1 MIANSQQKSVDV
13 VKKTLREVIVDVIA
27 LRSRSGG
34 ASFGEIVTVIRN
46 YWQRDDGKEMTDA
59 SISNHLIKM
68 TRSGVFKFEDRPS
81 TRPGGTIRY
90 YFLNDIPTT
99 PDTSKLILVST
110 EQSEKKVSLPPLS
123 WQPPRSNIPRRAN
136 PLHQIGGAV

>member
-13 VKKTLREVIVDVIA
+13 VKKTLREVIIDVIA
-27 LRSRSGG
+27 LRSKSGG

-46 YWQRDDGKEMTDA
+46 YWTRDDGKEMTDA

-81 TRPGGTIRY
+81 TRPGGTVRY
-90 YFLNDIPTT
+90 YHLNNLPDT
-99 PDTSKLILVST
+99 PDTSKLVLVAT
-110 EQSEKKVSLPPLS
+110 EQSEKKSSLPPLS
-123 WQPPRSNIPRRAN
+123 WQPPRLSIPRKSN
-136 PLHQIGGAV
+136 PLHQIGGVA

>member
-1 MIANSQQKSVDV
+1 MIAKSQQKSVDV

-68 TRSGVFKFEDRPS
+68 
-81 TRPGGTIRY
+81 
-90 YFLNDIPTT
+90 
-99 PDTSKLILVST
+99 
-110 EQSEKKVSLPPLS
+110 S
-123 WQPPRSNIPRRAN
+123 WQPPRLRIPRKSN
-136 PLHQIGGAV
+136 PLHQIGGEL

>member
-68 TRSGVFKFEDRPS
+68 TRSGTFIFEDRPS
-81 TRPGGTIRY
+81 TRPGGTVRY
-90 YFLNDIPTT
+90 YYLNNLPDT
-99 PDTSKLILVST
+99 PDTSKLVLVAT
-110 EQSEKKVSLPPLS
+110 EQSEKKVSLPALS
-123 WQPPRSNIPRRAN
+123 WKAPRLSTPRKSN
-136 PLHQIGGAV
+136 PLHQMGGAA